1 VRTAA
6 ENWKSQFS
14 FLMMKIHLRKFGS
27 RLKITAR
34 VSLWKNATLFSKDS
48 LVDQSLDDA
57 ADLKALG
64 SDSPSLT
71 NISNFIVDEFGL
83 KIAMTALM
91 VHVSSLNFQ
100 PSESRDDK
108 VFCGSS
114 KEHIRPRDFRDANRW
129 LFVRT

>member
-1 VRTAA
+1 
-6 ENWKSQFS
+6 
-14 FLMMKIHLRKFGS
+14 MMKIHLRKFGS
-27 RLKITAR
+27 RLKITVR
-34 VSLWKNATLFSKDS
+34 VSPWKNAILFSKDL

-91 VHVSSLNFQ
+91 VRVSSLNFQ
-100 PSESRDDK
+100 PRECRDAK

-114 KEHIRPRDFRDANRW
+114 KEHFRPRDFRDAHRW
-129 LFVRT
+129 LFVWT

>member
-1 VRTAA
+1 VSP
-6 ENWKSQFS
+6 WKSA
-14 FLMMKIHLRKFGS
+14 I
-27 RLKITAR
+27 
-34 VSLWKNATLFSKDS
+34 LFSNDS

-64 SDSPSLT
+64 SDLPSLT

-100 PSESRDDK
+100 PRECRDDK

-114 KEHIRPRDFRDANRW
+114 KEHIRPRDFRDAHRW